1 MISGVVLPKS
11 GHIYVKSKSGDKVM
25 DITDPF
31 ALSMFRQELG
41 VCPQFDVI
49 FESLTVREHLELY
62 CGIKGVT
69 IDGRVGDFISNG
81 QKDAANLKM
90 QYVEAIARDV
100 ELYAKLDA
108 YISTLSGGMRRKP
121 SVAIAL
127 LGSPRIV
134 LLDEPTTGMDVAA
147 QQRIWS
153 LIRSCKKNRVLILTT
168 HSMEEAD
175 VLGDRIAIMSN
186 GHLKTL
192 GTSIFLKSQFG
203 TGYSIDFVKSDK
215 ATMSNQLSTRAD
227 STILKIVQQFFPAA
241 QKMSGHNTPISTAH
255 SFLSLNTPRVSVEAT
270 INSDLPGLKTLLV
283 EYFFGARLFAKIQ
296 RTDTGITQATVQ
308 GHPKQF
314 PSSLEYLRELLQIK
328 YDAAIVWGEAS
339 AVSEESRYNSIT
351 IEEALP
357 TLERDPSS
365 GEFLEKELDEISF
378 GGSAA
383 TEALKKIVK
392 ETFASMENAT
402 TGFGIAKGWI
412 PAVPEKHITVKR
424 GDEEYDLEVSTIS
437 SLSAL
442 IEAVQKKFPLALKVK
457 KLYRLHEGTP
467 IVVTDV
473 KDLRQEYLYYVL
485 AGFEELPKK
494 QITKFTTMEEFF
506 DKLKIQQELD
516 DDEIQLIKDCLGKQK
531 VKFTQLMAT
540 GDLALTDEKLKE
552 IGISQLGLRTA
563 VLLVIKGNQ

>member
-1 MISGVVLPKS
+1 
-11 GHIYVKSKSGDKVM
+11 
-25 DITDPF
+25 
-31 ALSMFRQELG
+31 
-41 VCPQFDVI
+41 
-49 FESLTVREHLELY
+49 
-62 CGIKGVT
+62 
-69 IDGRVGDFISNG
+69 
-81 QKDAANLKM
+81 
-90 QYVEAIARDV
+90 
-100 ELYAKLDA
+100 
-108 YISTLSGGMRRKP
+108 
-121 SVAIAL
+121 
-127 LGSPRIV
+127 
-134 LLDEPTTGMDVAA
+134 
-147 QQRIWS
+147 
-153 LIRSCKKNRVLILTT
+153 
-168 HSMEEAD
+168 
-175 VLGDRIAIMSN
+175 
-186 GHLKTL
+186 
-192 GTSIFLKSQFG
+192 
-203 TGYSIDFVKSDK
+203 
-215 ATMSNQLSTRAD
+215 
-227 STILKIVQQFFPAA
+227 
-241 QKMSGHNTPISTAH
+241 MSGHNTPISTAH

-283 EYFFGARLFAKIQ
+283 EYFSGARLFAKIQ
-296 RTDTGITQATVQ
+296 RTDTGITQAIVQ

-339 AVSEESRYNSIT
+339 AVSKESRYNSIT

-383 TEALKKIVK
+383 TEALKKVVK
-392 ETFASMENAT
+392 ETFASMANAT

-412 PAVPEKHITVKR
+412 PAVPEEHITVKR
-424 GDEEYDLEVSTIS
+424 GDEEYDLEVSIIS

-467 IVVTDV
+467 VVVTDV
-473 KDLRQEYLYYVL
+473 KDLIQGYLYYVL
-485 AGFEELPKK
+485 AGFEEFPKK
-494 QITKFTTMEEFF
+494 QTTKFTTMEEFF

-552 IGISQLGLRTA
+552 IGISQLVSIVYYKCQQITAWIRRVAAFNDADLSEELRLINKNSFNAFTRAISRTRRPELDSHIHRNGAYEAHPHADTINLLLSIGESTLSAINSEIPVSPVPYA
-563 VLLVIKGNQ
+563 VSPYIDEANALPTSNYSSSSFWKETLPSYRENQSKYEPSESPSSFHSFEEEAEGEGVATGSEMVISTSLSNLNI

>member
-1 MISGVVLPKS
+1 
-11 GHIYVKSKSGDKVM
+11 
-25 DITDPF
+25 
-31 ALSMFRQELG
+31 
-41 VCPQFDVI
+41 
-49 FESLTVREHLELY
+49 
-62 CGIKGVT
+62 
-69 IDGRVGDFISNG
+69 
-81 QKDAANLKM
+81 
-90 QYVEAIARDV
+90 
-100 ELYAKLDA
+100 
-108 YISTLSGGMRRKP
+108 
-121 SVAIAL
+121 
-127 LGSPRIV
+127 
-134 LLDEPTTGMDVAA
+134 
-147 QQRIWS
+147 
-153 LIRSCKKNRVLILTT
+153 
-168 HSMEEAD
+168 
-175 VLGDRIAIMSN
+175 
-186 GHLKTL
+186 
-192 GTSIFLKSQFG
+192 
-203 TGYSIDFVKSDK
+203 
-215 ATMSNQLSTRAD
+215 
-227 STILKIVQQFFPAA
+227 
-241 QKMSGHNTPISTAH
+241 MSGHNTPISTAH

-283 EYFFGARLFAKIQ
+283 EYFSGARLFAKIQ

-314 PSSLEYLRELLQIK
+314 PSSLEYLRELLKIK

-351 IEEALP
+351 IEETLPALK
-357 TLERDPSS
+357 RDPSS

-383 TEALKKIVK
+383 TEALKKIAK
-392 ETFASMENAT
+392 ETFASMANAA

-412 PAVPEKHITVKR
+412 PAVPKEHIIVKR

-473 KDLRQEYLYYVL
+473 KDLRQGYLYYVL

-494 QITKFTTMEEFF
+494 QTTKFTTMEEFF
-506 DKLKIQQELD
+506 DKLESTLKD
-516 DDEIQLIKDCLGKQK
+516 PIKKERQMKK
-531 VKFTQLMAT
+531 VRDAFDAQDIDYDQLMAT

-563 VLLVIKGNQ
+563 VLLVIKGNR